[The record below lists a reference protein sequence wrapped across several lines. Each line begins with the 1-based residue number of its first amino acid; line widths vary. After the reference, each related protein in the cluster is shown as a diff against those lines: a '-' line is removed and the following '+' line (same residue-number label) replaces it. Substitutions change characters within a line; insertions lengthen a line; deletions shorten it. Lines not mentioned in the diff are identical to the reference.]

1 LAQCC
6 YEAAFGC
13 GERRICETAGDG
25 GVRAGG
31 RNVCQA
37 LEQVGELAP
46 ESTAACLEDYPGQCD
61 IDGGVAPPA
70 FARSMTTGS
79 CRKQRTFFQ
88 RRSPGTMADRW
99 RLIAWAAMEIGE
111 PLLNVPGCTE

>member
-1 LAQCC
+1 MFGPVC

-61 IDGGVAPPA
+61 IDGGVATA
-70 FARSMTTGS
+70 FAQSMMTGP
-79 CRKQRTFFQ
+79 CRKSKDVLPAQITC
-88 RRSPGTMADRW
+88 TVADRW
-99 RLIAWAAMEIGE
+99 R
-111 PLLNVPGCTE
+111 

>member
-1 LAQCC
+1 VS
-6 YEAAFGC
+6 G
-13 GERRICETAGDG
+13 RICETAGDG

-61 IDGGVAPPA
+61 IDGGVAPTSVHPVDDHRAVPQAKDVLPA
-70 FARSMTTGS
+70 QITVHHGRSMA
-79 CRKQRTFFQ
+79 
-88 RRSPGTMADRW
+88 PDR
-99 RLIAWAAMEIGE
+99 M
-111 PLLNVPGCTE
+111 